1 MISIFFL
8 FTFAILKAK
17 TKRSSRGSIKKMN
30 DALIF
35 ESLFLIFLFANI
47 VLGFYLYLREAK
59 SIREH
64 RNKVPHVFSGLVSLD
79 AHKAAS
85 DARLHAD
92 KVNEIR
98 HLSNL
103 VLVLL
108 LTFGGGI
115 TWFSSLLTNQLGN
128 GLFTQILF
136 VLCVGLV
143 FLVINGLFFAIAKNP
158 EKNSSYLILKNFG
171 STSSKVSNVVF
182 FVLMVSAVLTCWS
195 LGTSNWWILAWAL
208 CAVLVIA
215 ASLAGR
221 SIAYSAHPLNNGE
234 LKSRLDQFLEKIGFK
249 SQGVFVADSDR
260 LGSGTGVFISGFGG
274 NNKVVL
280 TEGLI
285 ARLNPSE
292 IEAMIANEI
301 GQYKYQTGFRAYLP
315 YLILSFIFFGLLSY
329 FSTKPWFFQG
339 LGVSSGF
346 DVNHGIVLVLFSITA
361 YVFLF
366 PLIPL
371 RNALLWKAEENA
383 ERSCVK
389 LVDWNAMISGTA
401 KFASDKA
408 GSVTLDPL
416 YLVFN
421 STRTDSMHRIMDVQH
436 LAPRHTRQ
444 RDSWLPNA

>member
-1 MISIFFL
+1 MISILFL

-47 VLGFYLYLREAK
+47 PLGFYLYLREAK

-260 LGSGTGVFISGFGG
+260 LGSGTGVFLSGFGG

>member
-1 MISIFFL
+1 
-8 FTFAILKAK
+8 
-17 TKRSSRGSIKKMN
+17 MN

-158 EKNSSYLILKNFG
+158 EKNSSYLILRNFG
-171 STSSKVSNVVF
+171 STRSKVSNIVF
-182 FVLMVSAVLTCWS
+182 FVLIVSAVLTCWS
-195 LGTSNWWILAWAL
+195 VGASYWWILAWVAS
-208 CAVLVIA
+208 AVLVIG
-215 ASLAGR
+215 ASVVSR
-221 SIAYSAHPLNNGE
+221 SIAYSAHPLSDGE
-234 LKSRLDQFLEKIGFK
+234 LKSRLDQFLGKVGFESK
-249 SQGVFVADSDR
+249 GVFVANSDR
-260 LGSGTGVFISGFGG
+260 LGSGSGVFISGLGT
-274 NNKVVL
+274 NKKVVL
-280 TEGLI
+280 TESLI
-285 ARLNPSE
+285 ERLNPSE

-301 GQYKYQTGFRAYLP
+301 GQYKYQIGFRAYLP

-346 DVNHGIVLVLFSITA
+346 DEKHGVVLVLFALTA

-383 ERSCVK
+383 ERSSVK

-421 STRTDSMHRIMDVQH
+421 STRTDSMHRIMDIQH

>member
-1 MISIFFL
+1 MISILFL

-158 EKNSSYLILKNFG
+158 EKNSSYLILRNFG
-171 STSSKVSNVVF
+171 STRSKVSNIVF
-182 FVLMVSAVLTCWS
+182 FVLIVSAVLTCWS
-195 LGTSNWWILAWAL
+195 VGASYWWILAWVAS
-208 CAVLVIA
+208 AVLVIG
-215 ASLAGR
+215 ASVVSR
-221 SIAYSAHPLNNGE
+221 SIAYSAHPLSDGE
-234 LKSRLDQFLEKIGFK
+234 LKSRLDQFLGKVGFESK
-249 SQGVFVADSDR
+249 GVFVANSDR
-260 LGSGTGVFISGFGG
+260 LGSGSGVFISGLGT
-274 NNKVVL
+274 NKKVVL
-280 TEGLI
+280 TESLI
-285 ARLNPSE
+285 ERLNPSE

-301 GQYKYQTGFRAYLP
+301 GQYKYQIGFRAYLP

-346 DVNHGIVLVLFSITA
+346 DEKHGVVLVLFALTA

-383 ERSCVK
+383 ERSSVK

-421 STRTDSMHRIMDVQH
+421 STRTDSMHRIMDIQH